1 MTIYEHLAELAGK
14 PVAEFDHESGG
25 ASVGAGDVAWRV
37 ETVFDGPEFG
47 EVLREFVDQVDAA
60 AVTHLVIGYWGA
72 SYDDH
77 GNADPVDLLV
87 GLAGRLPRLRALF
100 LGDITPEEAEISW
113 IENSD
118 ITRLFDAFPEL
129 EHLEVRGGKDL
140 ALRPVRSRVL
150 RTLRFESGGLPAEV
164 VRAVGASDLP
174 ALEHLDLWLGVE
186 LYGGDTTVDD
196 LAGILGGERL
206 PALRHL
212 GLEDAEIADDLAG
225 AVAGAGAPIVA
236 RLESLSLALGTLTDT
251 GAELLLAGRPLTH
264 LSHLDLHHHYLSDL
278 MMDRVR
284 AALPGV
290 NLDQQET
297 PDDDCFYVA
306 VSE

>member
-1 MTIYEHLAELAGK
+1 MTIYEHLAEFAGK
-14 PVAEFDHESGG
+14 PVAEFDRESGG
-25 ASVGAGDVAWRV
+25 APVGAADVAWRV

-47 EVLREFVDQVDAA
+47 EVLRDFADQVDAA

-77 GNADPVDLLV
+77 SDADPVDLLV

-113 IENSD
+113 LETPD

-150 RTLRFESGGLPAEV
+150 RTLRLESGGLPAEV

-174 ALEHLDLWLGVE
+174 ALEHLDLWLGIE

-225 AVAGAGAPIVA
+225 AVAGAPIVA
-236 RLESLSLALGTLTDT
+236 RLESLSLALGALTDP
-251 GAELLLAGRPLTH
+251 GAERLLAGQPLTH
-264 LSHLDLHHHYLSDL
+264 LRPLDLHHHYLSDA

-284 AALPGV
+284 AALPGA

-297 PDDDCFYVA
+297 PDGEYFYVA